1 LLVGVSSGGQRDP
14 VGIGF
19 CDLKK
24 RGERNRVREWCESK
38 REEEVQIT
46 NQGEAEAYSKTA
58 MYSFSSGG
66 AAASFSAAW
75 RRFLA
80 RVSGG

>member
-14 VGIGF
+14 IGIGF

-24 RGERNRVREWCESK
+24 KGERNRVRERCESK

-46 NQGEAEAYSKTA
+46 DRGEAEAYNK
-58 MYSFSSGG
+58 MVMNSFSIGG
-66 AAASFSAAW
+66 AAASFLGS
-75 RRFLA
+75 LA
-80 RVSGG
+80 VVFG